1 MVDGVGVEL
10 ELTLNGVGVELELIN
25 IFQLRFNSYTFG
37 DMSQNNE
44 KNRYSLASSF
54 LSMISF
60 SLSSSSSS
68 LFLRSRSLVIEV

>member
-37 DMSQNNE
+37 EMSQNNE
-44 KNRYSLASSF
+44 KNRHSLASSF

-60 SLSSSSSS
+60 SLSSPSSS
-68 LFLRSRSLVIEV
+68 LLLRSRSLVIEV